1 MNTISNTYG
10 VDQNKQEV
18 HVDEKVK
25 VGIKETTEL
34 IDAVDALVVDLEE
47 KSKDGKLSLGE
58 IATAIPEVVT
68 VVKEAEDFDAIKEE
82 LKDLDREEL
91 ETLALKSIST
101 IYGVA
106 GIVKNL
112 T

>member
-1 MNTISNTYG
+1 MNTISNIYG
-10 VDQNKQEV
+10 VDLNKQEV

-91 ETLALKSIST
+91 ETLALKSIGT